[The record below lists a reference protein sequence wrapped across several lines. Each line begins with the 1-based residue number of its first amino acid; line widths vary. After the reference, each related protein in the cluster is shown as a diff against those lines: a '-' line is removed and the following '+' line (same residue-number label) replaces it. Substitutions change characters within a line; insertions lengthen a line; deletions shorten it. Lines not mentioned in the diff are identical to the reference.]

1 MKTLI
6 CAVCV
11 MLVCCTRAGAQSSPP
26 LPATSQQKPALF
38 ADLPIQLNITT
49 AQLDALLQLSQG
61 NAVAINIDGRFPF
74 TGTVVSKS
82 KEGEPYQTIVIRST
96 NRQGA
101 AFSISRTQAEGGG
114 YQYRGRILSRQ
125 HADSFDVVRRDQQY
139 YLIKRSTDELMTE

>member
-11 MLVCCTRAGAQSSPP
+11 MIFCCTRSQAQTAIP
-26 LPATSQQKPALF
+26 LPATAQNKPALF
-38 ADLPIQLNITT
+38 ADLPIQLNITA

-61 NAVAINIDGRFPF
+61 AAVNINIDGRFPF

-101 AFSISRTQAEGGG
+101 AFSITSTQTDDGSHR
-114 YQYRGRILSRQ
+114 YRGRIISRQ
-125 HADSFDVVRRDQQY
+125 HADSFEVVRRDQQY
-139 YLIKRSTDELMTE
+139 FLIKRSADELITE